1 MPGARLQT
9 SCQGCCA
16 QRAEHGP
23 GARRPPGSRP
33 VGRPGEGRWP
43 GPLPSTSRLILWS
56 LTRAGAASTSPL
68 TTRSEVAAKN
78 LMDQSRSLRLTVQP
92 GKEATSLHADDGTQR
107 SGPSNPPAALPSLL
121 ARRRRAARL
130 THSPRVSA
138 GPRQR
143 LGVSPQH
150 SHPHGPSA
158 PLGRQPRP
166 HFPGIQGLSSS
177 PLEDRRPPRH
187 LSGSAR
193 LGPARSPLLL
203 HWLSRAPASHL
214 VKSAA
219 ARRGRLG

>member
-1 MPGARLQT
+1 M
-9 SCQGCCA
+9 
-16 QRAEHGP
+16 
-23 GARRPPGSRP
+23 
-33 VGRPGEGRWP
+33 GRPGEGRWP
-43 GPLPSTSRLILWS
+43 GPLPSTSRLIVWS